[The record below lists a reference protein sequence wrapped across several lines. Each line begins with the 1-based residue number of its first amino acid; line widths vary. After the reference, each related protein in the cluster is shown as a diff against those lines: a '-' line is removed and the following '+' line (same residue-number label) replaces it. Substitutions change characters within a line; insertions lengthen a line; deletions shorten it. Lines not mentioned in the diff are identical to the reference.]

1 MAFAINVPRLI
12 AFVAPLMAGTLI
24 TNFGGFGEAAITI
37 SFIYVLG
44 FVATLLLPETRGKLL
59 PDSSWELWSLGPL
72 ATQRPADRK
81 PGFLPAEAA
90 RGWPQMIRF
99 WESQR
104 CHCRI
109 SSRVAA
115 RSANTKVRGKK

>member
-44 FVATLLLPETRGKLL
+44 FVATLLLPETCGKLL
-59 PDSSWELWSLGPL
+59 PDSS
-72 ATQRPADRK
+72 
-81 PGFLPAEAA
+81 
-90 RGWPQMIRF
+90 
-99 WESQR
+99 
-104 CHCRI
+104 
-109 SSRVAA
+109 
-115 RSANTKVRGKK
+115 